1 MSVREAM
8 GYVCPNRVSG
18 GESLIE
24 AGGDSVEKSGHTLR
38 IHDILGC
45 YYTHVSEIPSEPVFD
60 ILNNGAAT
68 ESKLIKFDN
77 DNFTNDVSFG
87 NNTKSILFHS
97 CRT

>member
-8 GYVCPNRVSG
+8 RYDCPMRVSG

-24 AGGDSVEKSGHTLR
+24 VGGDSLEKSGHTLR

-45 YYTHVSEIPSEPVFD
+45 YYTLVSEIPSEPSFE
-60 ILNNGAAT
+60 ILNSGSSSD
-68 ESKLIKFDN
+68 SKNIKFDN

-87 NNTKSILFHS
+87 NTKSILFHS
-97 CRT
+97 CRSN